1 MSDYFISRQNR
12 VGVFYLLVLSLIII
26 YTPRVLLFFLPK
38 EEIIVDEKKVQ
49 FLQKKNYTPVYKKK
63 KSKKK
68 KKYAIPTSK
77 FNPNTYSI
85 SDWQKLG
92 LSKKQA
98 ISIVNFS
105 KRGLYS
111 NEDLKKIYVLPNK
124 LYELIKDS
132 TIYPSIVKQKPTT
145 KIYENEIIET
155 KPILLELNTASK
167 EELLNIN
174 GIGPYFAKK
183 IIEYKNNLGG
193 YLFKEQLLEF
203 WKMDAEKF
211 LRIESSIFVDSTKI
225 KKISLNHISVDSLK
239 KHPYLNW
246 NQSNSII
253 KIRNQKGSY
262 KNIHEIKESVLITN
276 ECFEK
281 IKAYLSL

>member
-1 MSDYFISRQNR
+1 MSDYFISKQNR
-12 VGVFYLLVLSLIII
+12 VGVFYLLILSLIII
-26 YTPRVLLFFLPK
+26 YTPRVLLSLFPR
-38 EEIIVDEKKVQ
+38 EQIILDEKKIQ
-49 FLQKKNYTPVYKKK
+49 FLQKKHFTPVYKKNIP
-63 KSKKK
+63 KKK
-68 KKYAIPTSK
+68 KQYTIPVSK
-77 FNPNTYSI
+77 FNPNAYLV
-85 SDWQKLG
+85 SDWKKLG
-92 LSKKQA
+92 LSRKQA

-105 KRGLYS
+105 KRGLRS
-111 NEDLKKIYVLPNK
+111 NEDLKKIYVLPNE

-132 TIYPSIVKQKPTT
+132 TIYPSLVKRNPTT
-145 KIYENEIIET
+145 KIDEKIDIEK
-155 KPILLELNTASK
+155 KPILIELNTATK
-167 EELLNIN
+167 EDLQNVK

-193 YLFKEQLLEF
+193 YLFKEQLLEL

-211 LRIESSIFVDSTKI
+211 LRIESSVFVDSTKI
-225 KKISLNHISVDSLK
+225 KKISLNNISVDSLK

-262 KNIHEIKESVLITN
+262 KNIHDIKESVLITN